1 VLARAGIGSRRKCE
15 ELISAGRVTVNGR
28 VAALGDRVEPD
39 TDHVEIDGSPV
50 VIRDDLVYYLVN
62 KPARVVSTAHDPE
75 GRTTV
80 IDLVPAEPRVFPVG
94 RLDWDTEGLLIVTN
108 DGELTN
114 LLTHPSHGVEKQY
127 LAEVE
132 GVPTRAALRAL
143 RDGVDLEDG
152 RTAPAQAS
160 LVQEHADGAA
170 ITIVIHEGRNRQVR
184 RMLDAVGHPV
194 RRLVR
199 TRIGPIAD
207 RSLAPGEWR
216 VIAPDEVRALYA
228 AATHGK

>member
-1 VLARAGIGSRRKCE
+1 VLARAGLGSRRKCE

-28 VAALGDRVEPD
+28 VASLGDKVEPD
-39 TDHVEIDGSPV
+39 TDHVEIDGAPV

-80 IDLVPAEPRVFPVG
+80 LDLVPAEPRVFPVG

-114 LLTHPSHGVEKQY
+114 LLTHPRHGVEKQY

-143 RDGVDLEDG
+143 RDGVELEDG
-152 RTAPAQAS
+152 PTAPAQVS
-160 LVQEHADGAA
+160 LAQEHGDGAA

-216 VIAPDEVRALYA
+216 VVAPDEVRALYA

>member
-1 VLARAGIGSRRKCE
+1 
-15 ELISAGRVTVNGR
+15 VTVNGR
-28 VAALGDRVEPD
+28 VAVLGDKVERD
-39 TDHVEIDGSPV
+39 TDQVELDGSRV

-62 KPARVVSTAHDPE
+62 KPERAVSTAHDPQ
-75 GRTTV
+75 GRKTV
-80 IDLVPAEPRVFPVG
+80 LDLVPPEPRVFPVG

-132 GVPTRAALRAL
+132 GVPTRAALRTL
-143 RDGVDLEDG
+143 RDGVELEDG
-152 RTAPAQAS
+152 RTAPAEAS
-160 LVQEHADGAA
+160 LTQAHGGGAA
-170 ITIVIHEGRNRQVR
+170 VTIVIHEGRNRQVR

-194 RRLVR
+194 LRLVR

-216 VIAPDEVRALYA
+216 AITPDEVRALYA